1 MDNARW
7 AGPVHKGAPIGFIY
21 DINYKTFNP
30 PLVYSDQESFHA
42 LGIAYLIET
51 GDYCLNKQIAEAMKR
66 IYSDALANNLSIYS
80 SVENIASSYN
90 AIDRYSPKIIAEALN
105 LRNENNCQNFLNVG
119 WLDIY
124 ESNSGIVAN
133 H

>member
-1 MDNARW
+1 MGNIISSPLKQAWSILENWYLTYERIIKPVDNARW

-66 IYSDALANNLSIYS
+66 IYRCT
-80 SVENIASSYN
+80 VE
-90 AIDRYSPKIIAEALN
+90 
-105 LRNENNCQNFLNVG
+105 
-119 WLDIY
+119 
-124 ESNSGIVAN
+124 
-133 H
+133 